1 MYNYIK
7 IVLLNVL
14 IPMENWPLSCGVRN
28 LVLSHKIEPQPPM
41 LGAQA

>member
-14 IPMENWPLSCGVRN
+14 IPMENWPLELWRE
-28 LVLSHKIEPQPPM
+28 EPSSLTQD
-41 LGAQA
+41 